1 MDSIIQFE
9 DVSKSFNGLQLR
21 RLVRIVRKYLSSNGS
36 AFEPYFALR
45 QINLDV
51 QRGDKIA
58 VVGNNGSG
66 KTTLLKL
73 IAGLYRPTNGRVRVD
88 GRVLLLR
95 GVGTG
100 MLDELSVAE
109 NLFLYGIIYGME
121 RSSIEEKFDEV
132 LAWAELTDFAAAEL
146 RTLSSGMRA
155 RLAFSLVRHFDTDV
169 FLLDEAFSVGDK
181 DFREKYEGVF
191 RNNRNGDKTYLIAT
205 HDLDFARMFCG
216 KTIWLQKGRLMD
228 FGETGPVLDQYLHPV
243 GAVPQVKLS
252 GNTVDE
258 WSSLRETRQTIRYR

>member
-1 MDSIIQFE
+1 VNPIIHIE
-9 DVSKSFNGLQLR
+9 DVSKSFSGLQLR
-21 RLVRIVRKYLSSNGS
+21 RLVRIVRRYLSSNGS
-36 AFEPYFALR
+36 GFEPYFALH

-51 QRGDKIA
+51 RRGDKIA

-73 IAGLYRPTNGRVRVD
+73 IAGLYWPTLGRIDVD

-109 NLFLYGIIYGME
+109 NLYLYGIIYGME

-132 LAWAELTDFAAAEL
+132 LEWAELTDFASAEL

-155 RLAFSLVRHFDTDV
+155 RLAFSLTRHFDTDI

-181 DFREKYEGVF
+181 DFREKYEEVF
-191 RNNRNGDKTYLIAT
+191 RNQKNGDRTYLIAT
-205 HDLDFARMFCG
+205 HDLDFARLFCTKTLWLHRG
-216 KTIWLQKGRLMD
+216 KLMA
-228 FGETGPVLDQYLHPV
+228 FGETETVLRQYVSPRHIDP
-243 GAVPQVKLS
+243 
-252 GNTVDE
+252 
-258 WSSLRETRQTIRYR
+258 TRYDCWKGDGSINVLANKFK

>member
-1 MDSIIQFE
+1 MNPIIHIE

-21 RLVRIVRKYLSSNGS
+21 RLVRLARRYLSSNGS
-36 AFEPYFALR
+36 GFEPYFALR

-51 QRGDKIA
+51 RRGDKIA
-58 VVGNNGSG
+58 IVGNNGSG

-73 IAGLYRPTNGRVRVD
+73 IAGLYRPTQGRLDVD

-121 RSSIEEKFDEV
+121 RSSIQEKFDEV
-132 LAWAELTDFAAAEL
+132 LEWAELTDFASAEL

-155 RLAFSLVRHFDTDV
+155 RLAFSLTRHFDTDI

-181 DFREKYEGVF
+181 DFREKYEEVF
-191 RNNRNGDKTYLIAT
+191 RSQKNGERTYLIAT
-205 HDLDFARMFCG
+205 HDLDFARLFCRQ
-216 KTIWLQKGRLMD
+216 TIWLQKGTLIA
-228 FGETGPVLDQYLHPV
+228 FGETEKVLDQYLSSSRQGRPV
-243 GAVPQVKLS
+243 KMS
-252 GNTVDE
+252 GNLVDE
-258 WSSLRETRQTIRYR
+258 WSSLREARQTIRRR